1 VNIGTAVIASAV
13 GVAWIGWYLGWRL
26 RSRNGLRPTARARR
40 ASNALMGW
48 VAFEGCVLTGTMVWQ
63 PALGV
68 VLLLMP
74 LWLLLRLAI
83 YIVDRSQERSA
94 QRRDL
99 LNGYPPVP
107 RPISWDNVPMV
118 VLLLWLAIGYVVL
131 FLTVVFL
138 VAFAGPGALGTDLS
152 TNTFIG
158 AAVGALI
165 PALLIGIF
173 RKLRRD
179 QAIRDYEAL
188 SAGIEFRVRAESGT
202 QLDQPRDGE

>member
-1 VNIGTAVIASAV
+1 MNIGTAVIASTV

>member
-1 VNIGTAVIASAV
+1 MNIGTAVIASAV

-26 RSRNGLRPTARARR
+26 RSRNGLRPTTRARR

-48 VAFEGCVLTGTMVWQ
+48 FAFEGCVLTGTMVWQ

-118 VLLLWLAIGYVVL
+118 VFLLWLAIGYVVL
-131 FLTVVFL
+131 FLTFVFL
-138 VAFAGPGALGTDLS
+138 VAFAGPGALVTDLS
-152 TNTFIG
+152 TNTLIG

-179 QAIRDYEAL
+179 QSIRDYEAL
-188 SAGIEFRVRAESGT
+188 SAGIEFRIRAESGT

>member
-1 VNIGTAVIASAV
+1 MNIGTAVIASAV

>member
-1 VNIGTAVIASAV
+1 
-13 GVAWIGWYLGWRL
+13 
-26 RSRNGLRPTARARR
+26 
-40 ASNALMGW
+40 MGW